1 MAVRFDRKMPDYVG
15 KWCPQSREVPRTLSV
30 EDIEYCAEDDCKFQ
44 KEGFWDLE
52 DDIRGCGQSGDV
64 KGHPGSCRFL
74 GLTKISRDKG
84 IILFFLKDFY

>member
-44 KEGFWDLE
+44 KEGFWAWRMTSEVVDRVGML
-52 DDIRGCGQSGDV
+52 RNTLGVVG
-64 KGHPGSCRFL
+64 FL
-74 GLTKISRDKG
+74 S
-84 IILFFLKDFY
+84 